1 MIAGMSLVEV
11 LERRGDELQALPG
24 VVGYAIGVASSGEPA
39 IHVYV
44 ESEAAAER
52 STARARALLAPAPV
66 EVITM
71 SPPEAEEG

>member
-11 LERRGDELQALPG
+11 LERHRDELQALPG
-24 VVGYAIGVASSGEPA
+24 VVGYAIGADSSGEPV

-44 ESEAAAER
+44 ESEATAEQ
-52 STARARALLAPAPV
+52 SGARARALLAPAPV

-71 SPPEAEEG
+71 SPPEAEAG

>member
-24 VVGYAIGVASSGEPA
+24 VVGYAIGADSSGEPA

-44 ESEAAAER
+44 ESEAAAEQ
-52 STARARALLAPAPV
+52 SAASAQALLAPAPV

-71 SPPEAEEG
+71 SPPEAEAY